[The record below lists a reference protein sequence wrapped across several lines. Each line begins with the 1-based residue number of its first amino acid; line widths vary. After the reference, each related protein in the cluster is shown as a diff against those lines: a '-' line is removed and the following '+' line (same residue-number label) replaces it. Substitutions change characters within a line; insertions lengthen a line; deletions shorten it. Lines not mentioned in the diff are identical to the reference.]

1 MKAKIYT
8 TQTCP
13 FCTMAKEYLEKKG
26 VEVKEVDVSLRHK
39 DAEEMIKKSG
49 QMKVP
54 VIEIGS
60 DIIVGFDIPKIDEVL
75 KKKTKGK

>member
-1 MKAKIYT
+1 
-8 TQTCP
+8 
-13 FCTMAKEYLEKKG
+13 MAKEYLEQRG
-26 VEVKEVDVSLRHK
+26 VKVQEIDVSASHK
-39 DAEEMIKKSG
+39 KAEEMIKKSG

-60 DIIVGFDIPKIDEVL
+60 DIIIGFDVPELEKAL